1 MLKQKLLNPILQ
13 AIFPVLVAAP
23 PPGEHDPED
32 EEDDSGDG
40 SDSDNPKHCAA
51 QVVICVDNHC
61 TLPLCNNVVKAL
73 VDSMRI
79 KLDVSFLFYFQII
92 DTMALHMPPEK
103 LFQQLVSQPDVS
115 ETVKDVICFSDSFF

>member
-40 SDSDNPKHCAA
+40 SDNDNPKHCAA

-61 TLPLCNNVVKAL
+61 TLPLCNNVAKAL

-79 KLDVSFLFYFQII
+79 KLDVFFCHIFRLLTPWLSICPQRNYFN
-92 DTMALHMPPEK
+92 
-103 LFQQLVSQPDVS
+103 SW
-115 ETVKDVICFSDSFF
+115 